1 LSVRGEE
8 QDVQIADHRQH
19 KRVRDAN
26 AVSDEAL
33 SRTWGIE
40 TPRFFEPKTV
50 RQAEH
55 FMAP

>member
-1 LSVRGEE
+1 MM
-8 QDVQIADHRQH
+8 DAD
-19 KRVRDAN
+19 

-50 RQAEH
+50 RWAEH